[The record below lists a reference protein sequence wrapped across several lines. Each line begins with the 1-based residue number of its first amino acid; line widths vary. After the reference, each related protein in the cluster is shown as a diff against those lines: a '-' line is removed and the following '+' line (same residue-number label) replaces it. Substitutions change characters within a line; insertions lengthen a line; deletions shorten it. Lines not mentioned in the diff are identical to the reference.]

1 MAYISFQPS
10 DFFSAIPFVGNTGGV
25 PTTVTG
31 VGFQPDWVWFCNREV
46 INDRWIF
53 DSVRGVEKY
62 IESNTTQVDT
72 TDVQG
77 LQSFNA
83 DGFTVG
89 DANPINQNTKDIISW
104 NWKMGT
110 TSGIAGS
117 PSITPSSYSFSATA
131 GQSIIAY
138 TGNVTSGATLPHG
151 LGVAPKMII
160 VKALESADPWTI
172 YHSAADATAPE
183 DKYMVLDTSAAVA
196 DATWAWND
204 TAPTST
210 LFSLGNA
217 GEVNASGSDYIAYC
231 FADVKGY
238 SRFGGYTGNG
248 TADGAFIYTGFR
260 PAFVLIKSTSGAG
273 SWAMFDDKRDGY
285 NVDNDHVSANTTE
298 VEQTDNTIDIVSNG
312 FKARNTTNQVNGS
325 GWIYVYMAFAKNP
338 IVSSNGV
345 PTVAR

>member
-10 DFFSAIPFVGNTGGV
+10 DFFNTKLYTGTGAELA
-25 PTTVTG
+25 VTG
-31 VGFQPDWVWFCNREV
+31 VGFEPNFTWIKDREGLGYH
-46 INDRWIF
+46 NLF
-53 DSVRGVEKY
+53 DTVRGATKRVFSNVTNA
-62 IESNTTQVDT
+62 ESTEA
-72 TDVQG
+72 
-77 LQSFNA
+77 QSLKSWQS
-83 DGFTVG
+83 DGFTLG
-89 DANPINQNTKDIISW
+89 THADCNTSGNDIASW

-285 NVDNDHVSANTTE
+285 NVDNDHVSANTTA
-298 VEQTDNTIDIVSNG
+298 VEQTDDTIDIVSNG

-325 GWIYVYMAFAKNP
+325 GWTYLYMAFAKNP
-338 IVSSNGV
+338 IVSSNGA